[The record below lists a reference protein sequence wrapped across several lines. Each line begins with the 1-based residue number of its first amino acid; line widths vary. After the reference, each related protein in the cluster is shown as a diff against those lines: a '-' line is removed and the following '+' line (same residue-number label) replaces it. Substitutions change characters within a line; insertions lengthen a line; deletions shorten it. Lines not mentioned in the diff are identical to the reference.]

1 MAEQHQLI
9 LERAKR
15 DPRTKNESG
24 FTLLEM
30 LVAVAVLA
38 AVVGLLPRSLATA
51 RSLVDRSQDWM
62 EARLVAEQVLNDELT
77 GHSLRPGTRRGTVDG
92 RRWRAVLQRD
102 LDIPDQTPETGRV
115 LLAVTVQVT
124 VAGGQTLEVE
134 TMRIVLP
141 E

>member
-1 MAEQHQLI
+1 MMA
-9 LERAKR
+9 R
-15 DPRTKNESG
+15 RTLRPSESG

-38 AVVGLLPRSLATA
+38 ALVGLVPRTLATA
-51 RSLVDRSQDWM
+51 RGLIDRSQDWA

-77 GHSLRPGTRRGTVDG
+77 GPSLRPGTRRGTVDG

-102 LDIPDQTPETGRV
+102 LDIPDQTAETGRV

-124 VAGGQTLEVE
+124 VDGAQTLEVE
-134 TMRIVLP
+134 TMRIGLP

>member
-1 MAEQHQLI
+1 MMA
-9 LERAKR
+9 RR
-15 DPRTKNESG
+15 TPRPSEGG

-38 AVVGLLPRSLATA
+38 ALVGLVPRTLATA
-51 RSLVDRSQDWM
+51 RGLIDRSQDWV

-77 GHSLRPGTRRGTVDG
+77 GRSLRPGTRRGIVEG

-102 LDIPDQTPETGRV
+102 LDIPDQTAETGRV
-115 LLAVTVQVT
+115 LLAVTVEVT
-124 VAGGQTLEVE
+124 VDGAQTLEVE
-134 TMRIVLP
+134 TMRIGLP

>member
-1 MAEQHQLI
+1 MMA
-9 LERAKR
+9 RR
-15 DPRTKNESG
+15 TPRLSESG
-24 FTLLEM
+24 FTLFEM

-38 AVVGLLPRSLATA
+38 ALVGLVPRTLATA
-51 RSLVDRSQDWM
+51 RGLIDRSQDWV

-77 GHSLRPGTRRGTVDG
+77 GRSLRPGTRRGTVDG

-115 LLAVTVQVT
+115 LLAVTVEVT
-124 VAGGQTLEVE
+124 VDGAQTLEVE
-134 TMRIVLP
+134 TMRIGLS